1 MKKVLF
7 FLVILTTFYACKKN
21 NGIVNYPIDA
31 DLKAAFN
38 YQVGTYWIY
47 RDSISGRIDSFAV
60 TKNVFTPGSQ
70 TAATGG
76 NYTLDGIEIYITE
89 YNGGSKTDTTGWE
102 WLLSTNSEELIW
114 YSNIGFVGQVYFD
127 FKPIFTYPFKIGEP
141 VFIDGQY
148 GNDTPTTTNIYSNYA
163 LNGVNFV
170 NVAEIYNTYITFNNT
185 NVVDWFYINSDIG
198 YIKIRIND
206 PYDAIHKVWEIQRW
220 NINK

>member
-70 TAATGG
+70 TAAIGG

-89 YNGGSKTDTTGWE
+89 YNGGSKTDTTGWAIV
-102 WLLSTNSEELIW
+102 LFTNCEELIC
-114 YSNIGFVGQVYFD
+114 YSNYFIGQEYFD
-127 FKPIFTYPFKIGEP
+127 FDPNFNFPFKIGSPSIIGGE
-141 VFIDGQY
+141 QL
-148 GNDTPTTTNIYSNYA
+148 NDVAYLMNIFSNYQI
-163 LNGVNFV
+163 NGNNFTD
-170 NVAEIYNTYITFNNT
+170 VAEISHNYRYNNDYSDVIYVNATAGMIKMDISDNYNSIYRVWELQRY
-185 NVVDWFYINSDIG
+185 NVV
-198 YIKIRIND
+198 K
-206 PYDAIHKVWEIQRW
+206 
-220 NINK
+220 